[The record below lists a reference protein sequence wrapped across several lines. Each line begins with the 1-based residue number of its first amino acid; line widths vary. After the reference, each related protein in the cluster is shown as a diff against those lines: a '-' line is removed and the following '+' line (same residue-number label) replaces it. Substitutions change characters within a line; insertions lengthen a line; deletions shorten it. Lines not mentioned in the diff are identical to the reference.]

1 MEASYAVIS
10 GSGALPRLA
19 TEALESKG
27 EGVRVLTFSGEKYD
41 WLGSREALSIN
52 LENFAQV
59 LSDLFEDGVGKIL
72 FAGAINRLNEVPV
85 GPDAALLDFSGGDDA
100 AAKSLV
106 AAVENI
112 GFEVVGVHS
121 VLPRLLEGPGVLT
134 RTKPNEDD
142 VSDAARAAEVVA
154 ALGKA
159 DVGQAA
165 IVANRN
171 CLAVET
177 VGTDAM
183 IAFAGKILRG
193 IGGGVARRG
202 VLYKSPKPGQEL
214 RVDMPVVGPGTVLN
228 AANAGLAGIA
238 VKAESVLFL
247 DRELAVRHA
256 DENGLFLWSRRED
269 D

>member
-1 MEASYAVIS
+1 METSYAVIS
-10 GSGALPRLA
+10 GSGVLPRLA

-27 EGVRVLTFSGEKYD
+27 EGVRVLTFSGEKCD

-85 GPDAALLDFSGGDDA
+85 GPDAGLLDFSGGDDA

-106 AAVENI
+106 SAVENI

-121 VLPRLLEGPGVLT
+121 VLPHLLEGPGVLT
-134 RTKPNEDD
+134 RTTPNEDD
-142 VSDAARAAEVVA
+142 VSDAARAAEIVA

-165 IVANRN
+165 IVANRI

-177 VGTDAM
+177 VGTDEM
-183 IAFAGKILRG
+183 IAFAGTILRG
-193 IGGGVARRG
+193 MGGVARRG
-202 VLYKSPKPGQEL
+202 VLYKSPKPDQEL

-228 AANAGLAGIA
+228 AAKAGLAGVA

-256 DENGLFLWSRRED
+256 DEHGLFLWSRRED

>member
-1 MEASYAVIS
+1 MDASYAVIS
-10 GSGALPRLA
+10 GSGVLPRLA
-19 TEALESKG
+19 TEALESRGK
-27 EGVRVLTFSGEKYD
+27 GVRVLTFSGEKFD

-59 LSDLFEDGVGKIL
+59 LSDLFEDGIDKLL
-72 FAGAINRLNEVPV
+72 FAGAINRLNEMPV
-85 GPDAALLDFSGGDDA
+85 GPNAGLLDFSRGDDTA
-100 AAKSLV
+100 VKSLV
-106 AAVENI
+106 AAVEDI

-121 VLPRLLEGPGVLT
+121 VLPYLLEGPGVLT
-134 RTKPNEDD
+134 RTTPNEDD
-142 VSDAARAAEVVA
+142 VSDAVRAAEIVA

-165 IVANRN
+165 IVANRI

-183 IAFAGKILRG
+183 IAFAGTILRG
-193 IGGGVARRG
+193 TGGVARRG

-228 AANAGLAGIA
+228 AAKAGLAGIA
-238 VKAESVLFL
+238 VKAESVLLL

-256 DENGLFLWSRRED
+256 DQHGLFLWSRCEGD
-269 D
+269 